1 MKISAINA
9 YGALSSNKASLKSN
23 KNIVNQHISLKEGAS
38 DSVSFQGNGGKIV
51 GGLVGA
57 AGGGLAGGAIIGG
70 GTLAGM
76 AALALTGPLGLGLV
90 ALYAVA
96 GTAVGGYVGS
106 AIGDA
111 VEDKNDNV
119 DGKKDNH

>member
-1 MKISAINA
+1 MKISAISTH
-9 YGALSSNKASLKSN
+9 GILSSNNTSLKSN
-23 KNIVNQHISLKEGAS
+23 KNIINHHLSLKEEPT

-51 GGLVGA
+51 GGIVGA

-90 ALYAVA
+90 ALYAIA